1 MPKIRIKERDLTTN
15 PLVGV
20 NEQYI
25 LYVLPSGLTVQD
37 GKEGA
42 LINELITP
50 REISLD
56 EAKLIDGCISKNFE
70 DHKTKFLEEAVSL
83 GGHIVVAN
91 D

>member
-20 NEQYI
+20 NKQYV
-25 LYVLPSGLTVQD
+25 LYVLPSGLTQQE
-37 GKEGA
+37 GEEGA

-70 DHKTKFLEEAVSL
+70 AHKTTFLEEAVSL

-91 D
+91 N

>member
-20 NEQYI
+20 NNQYI
-25 LYVLPSGLTVQD
+25 LYVLPSGLTKQE
-37 GKEGA
+37 GEEGA
-42 LINELITP
+42 LINALITP

-70 DHKTKFLEEAVSL
+70 AHKTTFLEEVVSL

-91 D
+91 N